1 MREIRPSGSAGGAG
15 QLNAPFLPRSGGR
28 GEIRLFGRAGARSGH
43 SAAAGGSE
51 TKKVHSRDSPLKKP
65 SFRA

>member
-1 MREIRPSGSAGGAG
+1 MREIRQSGSEGGAG
-15 QLNAPFLPRSGGR
+15 QLNAPFLPRSVKSGSAG
-28 GEIRLFGRAGARSGH
+28 AGARSGH